1 MIYCILIIILVA
13 ILFYL
18 FNKNKNQ
25 FTLDICSDKEIIL
38 PSPLSCADYT
48 KICNKD
54 QDYCDSKCKKKRCTW
69 KLAFEPA
76 KKIQEIFFDP
86 NDNSIKFLEPH
97 ANSEIVNYAIVIK
110 HGNKLVRIDYLPSV
124 LNKQPEHYLH
134 YLEPGKYKLYIKS
147 INEYGKISKPSK
159 LLRFKIKQKTVPLE
173 TKLVSL
179 VPNDFDSVPFQDLYN
194 DIMSEE
200 LSNEINVHFN

>member
-1 MIYCILIIILVA
+1 MIYCILILIVVG

-18 FNKNKNQ
+18 FYQNKNE
-25 FTLDICSDKEIIL
+25 FTLDICNNKEIIL

-48 KICNKD
+48 NLCKNNTN
-54 QDYCDSKCKKKRCTW
+54 YCDKECKKERCTW

-86 NDNSIKFLEPH
+86 KNNSLKFLEPH
-97 ANSEIVNYAIVIK
+97 SNSEIVNYAIVIK
-110 HGNKLVRIDYLPSV
+110 HGKKLVRIDYLPA
-124 LNKQPEHYLH
+124 LKTEQPEHYLH

-147 INEYGKISKPSK
+147 INEYGKLSKPSK

-179 VPNDFDSVPFQDLYN
+179 VPHDIDSIPFEDMYD
-194 DIMSEE
+194 DIMGQE
-200 LSNEINVHFN
+200 LSNEIFFDFN